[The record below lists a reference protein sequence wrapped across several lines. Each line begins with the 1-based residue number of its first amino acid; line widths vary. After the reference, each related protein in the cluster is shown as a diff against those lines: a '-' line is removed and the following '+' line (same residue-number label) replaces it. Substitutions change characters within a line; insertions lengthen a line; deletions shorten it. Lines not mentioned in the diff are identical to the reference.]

1 MFKKIF
7 LLIFS
12 VLLLTGCGSP
22 IIKKS
27 PELAIYDNMVNRSLL
42 FEGNTFRINEKLHK
56 AKKGE
61 KVVIAYL
68 GDSITKSTLLKE
80 FDNGFA
86 PLSFKRIGNFIGNK
100 ANLEYINFSVDG
112 STPVLGNTII
122 NKEVLS
128 KKADIIFIEY
138 MALDKTEQIYRA
150 SMESLIRTCLNDKN
164 KPAIVLVLPCMDRV
178 FLNQNPITQLGKYYN
193 LPVISIANAIQPE
206 ITAGRMKPEEYFID
220 TAHPTEYGHRLMSDF
235 IMNYIKKA
243 YKNKSKVDYIMPP
256 VMYPQSIFENVKFIS
271 AKNIQADNDGSFVRK
286 EIKDKQFFDEIEY
299 LPNTGNKP
307 FEFTVNANN
316 IFLVAPKYYRE
327 ICIADIYVNSE
338 KIKTINLGISDEDPS
353 EVQSFLIYSSDKTGP
368 VKVGIKVPDE
378 ESNIDFTEPEK
389 IPEQAENSVKSDDN
403 IISESNFPEEE
414 KVVTVN
420 KKNKIQKNTVPISFY
435 GIGYTQNTEAKKN
448 GGK

>member
-1 MFKKIF
+1 LFKKIF
-7 LLIFS
+7 LLVFS
-12 VLLLTGCGSP
+12 ILLLTGCGSP

-42 FEGNTFRINEKLHK
+42 FEGNTYRIKEKLRK

-61 KVVIAYL
+61 KIVIAYF
-68 GDSITKSTLLKE
+68 GDSITNSVVLKNPN
-80 FDNGFA
+80 DGFA
-86 PLSFKRIGNFIGNK
+86 PLSFKKIKDFIGNK
-100 ANLEYINFSVDG
+100 ANVEYINSAING

-122 NKEVLS
+122 NKEILS

-138 MALDKTEQIYRA
+138 MALDRTEQIYRA
-150 SMESLIRTCLNDKN
+150 SMESLIRTCLNDEN
-164 KPAIVLVLPCMDRV
+164 KPAIVLIIPCMYKVSLSQD
-178 FLNQNPITQLGKYYN
+178 PITQLGKYYN
-193 LPVISIANAIQPE
+193 LPVISIANAIHPE
-206 ITAGRMKPEEYFID
+206 VSAGRMKSEEYFSD
-220 TAHPTEYGHRLMSDF
+220 FVHPTEYGHRLMSDF

-243 YKNKSKVDYIMPP
+243 YKNKSKKDYIIPP
-256 VMYPQSIFENVKFIS
+256 LMYPQSTFENVKFIS

-286 EIKDKQFFDEIEY
+286 KTEDKMFPDIIEY

-307 FEFTVNANN
+307 FEFTLNANN
-316 IFLVAPKYYRE
+316 IFLITHIFNNE
-327 ICIADIYVNSE
+327 ICNVDIYINSQKTKTLNLEKAIDGNSE
-338 KIKTINLGISDEDPS
+338 I
-353 EVQSFLIYSSDKTGP
+353 QSFLIYSSDKTGT